1 MERDYLK
8 AWDIFDREVEKMW
21 PRLEKMI
28 LESKDDLEGQLHAL
42 QAMSSSKIE
51 KPEVREQIF
60 KNVSKLINQKK
71 PRSQALLD
79 GFTGIANQSQ

>member
-42 QAMSSSKIE
+42 
-51 KPEVREQIF
+51 
-60 KNVSKLINQKK
+60 
-71 PRSQALLD
+71 
-79 GFTGIANQSQ
+79 